1 MVATVMTLEE
11 VAEFLRVHAS
21 TIYRLLKKGSI
32 PAFKLGGEWRFN
44 KESIEQWI
52 SEREASFASDQ
63 APENR

>member
-44 KESIEQWI
+44 KESIEQWV

-63 APENR
+63 AL

>member
-1 MVATVMTLEE
+1 MTLEE

>member
-1 MVATVMTLEE
+1 MTLEE

-44 KESIEQWI
+44 KESIEQWV

-63 APENR
+63 ALENR

>member
-44 KESIEQWI
+44 KESIEQWV

-63 APENR
+63 ALENR

>member
-1 MVATVMTLEE
+1 MTLEE

-44 KESIEQWI
+44 KESIEQWV

-63 APENR
+63 AL